1 MRLKPWL
8 KRFKERKRQA
18 ELDRN
23 EVDAELANITSHRQG
38 GAVNF
43 GPSTLGGDLIIETG
57 SQLVSNLAPRSTYRQ
72 RLDNNSSVNG
82 NGGIG
87 GQNGAAAAIDG

>member
-8 KRFKERKRQA
+8 KRYKDKKRQA
-18 ELDRN
+18 ELDRM

-38 GAVNF
+38 GAAH
-43 GPSTLGGDLIIETG
+43 GPASLGGELIIETG

-72 RLDNNSSVNG
+72 RNENG
-82 NGGIG
+82 VSAVENGGRS
-87 GQNGAAAAIDG
+87 NGAAAAIDG